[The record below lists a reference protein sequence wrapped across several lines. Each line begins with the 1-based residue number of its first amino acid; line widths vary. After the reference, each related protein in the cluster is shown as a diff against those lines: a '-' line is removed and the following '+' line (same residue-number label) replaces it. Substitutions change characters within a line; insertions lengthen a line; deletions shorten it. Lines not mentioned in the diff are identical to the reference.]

1 MTVLATLQSTN
12 WESSWDGCGH
22 CDISSYIDEPCHQ
35 GRVPVYAVLA
45 ESAEE
50 IQTAVR
56 FAKRRNLRLV
66 VKNTGHD
73 SMGRSS
79 GPASPQI
86 NTNRLKGIE
95 VVDDFIPQDGR
106 GVSLGQAVTL
116 GAGTLALEISQ
127 VAADEGFNVLLGLC
141 TTVGVAGG
149 FIQGGGASLLGP
161 TYGMAS
167 DNALEFNVV
176 TAEVPTSGY
185 PVLIE

>member
-1 MTVLATLQSTN
+1 
-12 WESSWDGCGH
+12 
-22 CDISSYIDEPCHQ
+22 
-35 GRVPVYAVLA
+35 
-45 ESAEE
+45 
-50 IQTAVR
+50 
-56 FAKRRNLRLV
+56 
-66 VKNTGHD
+66 
-73 SMGRSS
+73 MGRSS
-79 GPASPQI
+79 GPASLQI

-95 VVDDFIPQDGR
+95 VVDAFIPQG
-106 GVSLGQAVTL
+106 GSVSLGKTVTL